1 MSRNSHN
8 VNRNS
13 HRNKQPSRPAN
24 SKAGKLG
31 EVRIIG
37 GDWRGRKLPVLS
49 AIGLRP
55 TSDRVRETV
64 FNWLQFEIPGANC
77 LDVFS
82 GSGALSFEA
91 LSRGAKH
98 ATLLELDSAN
108 AKQLK
113 QNLQTLKVTNASVQ
127 QTDSLQWLSQ
137 PADEVYDV
145 IFLDPPFNKGLMQEA
160 VDKLFTSGYVKGN
173 QAWLYLEQEKQLDW
187 PTLPEGWVCHREKT
201 TSQVRF
207 GLFKKR

>member
-1 MSRNSHN
+1 MAKISKKEKYHSA
-8 VNRNS
+8 
-13 HRNKQPSRPAN
+13 K
-24 SKAGKLG
+24 SKANALG
-31 EVRIIG
+31 EVRIIS

-49 AIGLRP
+49 AEGLRP

-64 FNWLQFEIPGANC
+64 FNWLQFEVPGATC

-91 LSRGAKH
+91 LSRGAKQ

-113 QNLQTLKVTNASVQ
+113 QNLQTLKVTNATVHH
-127 QTDSLQWLSQ
+127 TDSLQWLSQ
-137 PADEVYDV
+137 PASEAYDV

-160 VDKLFTSGYVKGN
+160 VDKLFTSGYIKGN
-173 QAWLYLEQEKQLDW
+173 QAWLYLEQEKRLDW
-187 PTLPEGWVCHREKT
+187 PTLPDGWVCHREKS
-201 TSQVRF
+201 TSQVKF
-207 GLFKKR
+207 GLFKKQD